1 MSEAEKL
8 TVGALMSVL
17 VLVVP
22 GFLLH
27 EAPRFPGS
35 LAGGLLGIAG
45 AALFALLLVYSVVK
59 RSVWVR
65 VRVTKYASLRAI
77 LTFHV
82 YAGVIGALLGI
93 LHSGHAY
100 QSPLGIGLIATML
113 TAVLS
118 GFVGRYYLAQVGA
131 DLREQ
136 QTMLGVLRTRFDRIA
151 AEAAGA
157 FRQGG
162 GAPVAAPG
170 SGFWSLAL
178 LASGAA
184 TGATGIPLRR
194 LIGAIADLEHAIGRR
209 EALKRAL
216 SRWTVLHIA
225 SALVMYPLLAL
236 HIWNGVYFG
245 LRWLR

>member
-1 MSEAEKL
+1 VSEAEKL

-45 AALFALLLVYSVVK
+45 AALFVLLLVYSVVK

-65 VRVTKYASLRAI
+65 VGVTKYASLRAI

-100 QSPLGIGLIATML
+100 QSPLGIALVSAML
-113 TAVLS
+113 TVVLS
-118 GFVGRYYLAQVGA
+118 GFVGRYYLAQTGA

-136 QTMLGVLRTRFDRIA
+136 QAMLGVLRAGFDRIA
-151 AEAAGA
+151 ADGA
-157 FRQGG
+157 S
-162 GAPVAAPG
+162 AAPHG
-170 SGFWSLAL
+170 GTAVAL
-178 LASGAA
+178 SDLRAFAPLASGSGVGSAEV
-184 TGATGIPLRR
+184 PLRR
-194 LIGAIADLEHAIGRR
+194 LVSAIADLEHTIGRR
-209 EALKRAL
+209 EALNRTL

-225 SALVMYPLLAL
+225 AALVMYPLLAL